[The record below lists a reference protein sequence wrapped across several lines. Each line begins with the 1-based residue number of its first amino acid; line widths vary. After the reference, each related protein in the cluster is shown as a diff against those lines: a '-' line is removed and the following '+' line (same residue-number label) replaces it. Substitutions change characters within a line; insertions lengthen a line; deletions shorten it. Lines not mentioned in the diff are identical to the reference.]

1 MTEIETLEPE
11 ALMEALRPNAGPL
24 LGVGVVQALLGS
36 AAIVAPQVATQLG
49 TEFLGVLLLF
59 AATLQLWQG
68 LRLRNWKG
76 TSLLLLAAA
85 LDVALGAMLLL
96 HPAQGAVALTL
107 LLAALLIVQGAT
119 RIGLHLRGGLP
130 RGSGAFLV
138 AGILGIVLGGL
149 LWWEWP
155 SDSAWAIGLLLGVNL
170 LMGGLAMIT
179 LSLALRG
186 SGNGGPSA
194 A

>member
-1 MTEIETLEPE
+1 MTEIETFEPE